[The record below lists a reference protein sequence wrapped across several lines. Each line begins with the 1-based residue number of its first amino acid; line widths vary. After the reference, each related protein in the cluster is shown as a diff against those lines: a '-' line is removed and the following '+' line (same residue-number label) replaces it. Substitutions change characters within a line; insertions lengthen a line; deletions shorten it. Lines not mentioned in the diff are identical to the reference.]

1 MMVLKREVE
10 GRGEEKEKERWR
22 GEEIDS
28 EHVLC
33 KQTTNLAAVTFN
45 DREKVVEPAL
55 ARK

>member
-1 MMVLKREVE
+1 MVLKREVE